1 MDYQENENIEIITDA
16 EILDENS
23 VYAKVRDAVRSKM
36 FLAASIILAVGN
48 GISVLFSGGA
58 GAVTLLVPLCLLWMY
73 HNAQKDNRKKLME
86 VFSSLKY
93 YFIAMAVLAVLVVTA
108 AILLSGYLA
117 SNWEE
122 IKWLG
127 ANNKLAILTTH
138 GVGFWR
144 MIIGV
149 MTIALAIV
157 SLIAG
162 VVGCVIFAFKM
173 QKLIKCIKGNEPTK
187 VPCTAFIVLIWL
199 LTVINIDF
207 LTVLGSVLL
216 TAVLLRLQKALKN

>member
-16 EILDENS
+16 EILDEDS
-23 VYAKVRDAVRSKM
+23 VYAKVRNAIRSKM

-86 VFSSLKY
+86 GFSALKY

-108 AILLSGYLA
+108 VIFLSGYLA

-122 IKWLG
+122 IRWLG
-127 ANNKLAILTTH
+127 TDDKLAILNTR

-149 MTIALAIV
+149 MTIAVAIV

-162 VVGCVIFAFKM
+162 VVSYVVFFFKM
-173 QKLIKCIKGNEPTK
+173 HKLIKCIKGNEPSK
-187 VPCTAFIVLIWL
+187 VPCTAFIVLIWV

-207 LTVLGSVLL
+207 LMVLGSVLL
-216 TAVLLRLQKALKN
+216 TAVLVRLQKALKN